1 MSRVAYNTIEVEES
15 IDHDQKE
22 DGAPTSKPVVV
33 ARGQER
39 PGDQVARR
47 VAEVLDYE
55 LARGSM
61 PA

>member
-1 MSRVAYNTIEVEES
+1 MSRVAYNRIEVEES

-22 DGAPTSKPVVV
+22 EGAPTSKPFVV
-33 ARGQER
+33 ASGQER